1 MESLFTKKMNL
12 SSSGFCCPGKKAKRE
27 TGIWT
32 LLERSERTW
41 NMRMRITVIP
51 IIIDTLETVQKGL
64 AMGLK

>member
-1 MESLFTKKMNL
+1 MDFAVQERKQKE
-12 SSSGFCCPGKKAKRE
+12 R
-27 TGIWT
+27 TGTWT